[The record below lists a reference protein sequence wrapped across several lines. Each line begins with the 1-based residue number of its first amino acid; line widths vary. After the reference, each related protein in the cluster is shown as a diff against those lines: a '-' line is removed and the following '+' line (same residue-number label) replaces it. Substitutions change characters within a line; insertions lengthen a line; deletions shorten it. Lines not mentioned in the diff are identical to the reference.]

1 MRLVKDQLEE
11 IIIWNRLPRDPSTLG
26 VLGSTWHPRSR
37 PHSLGVGCFQDELAN
52 FSPNVRDRFHQA
64 ILSEHA
70 SNSRTIRNML
80 HAAAAMWAKSL
91 AHTWNEIRCVVLDT
105 HNSRFEW
112 MKVESC
118 EWNELLSQH
127 PQITEAV
134 SFRPF
139 LDNGNLGTTRQVM
152 RTARLV
158 ALYEDP
164 DVTNSSERI

>member
-1 MRLVKDQLEE
+1 MSSSIYTNISGRSGSESHRSGSHKSGAHVQVSMRLVKDQLEE

-52 FSPNVRDRFHQA
+52 FSPNA

-91 AHTWNEIRCVVLDT
+91 AHTWNEIRCVVQDT

-112 MKVESC
+112 MKVES
-118 EWNELLSQH
+118 
-127 PQITEAV
+127 
-134 SFRPF
+134 
-139 LDNGNLGTTRQVM
+139 
-152 RTARLV
+152 
-158 ALYEDP
+158 YP